1 MNDRLKGINQIVYI
15 NYWNHT
21 VGKMTIKDN
30 KLKIEYWPG
39 FLKWVEIRGIEL
51 LVPPGTYD
59 RIPLEIKVRMKE
71 PSCYM
76 MKEFIRKNN
85 ITYDNEFEL
94 LGKQGGLQIGSVYDF
109 SLKDFTRHDRY
120 EWVVKEYLENGG
132 TLI

>member
-1 MNDRLKGINQIVYI
+1 MSDRLKGINQIVYI

-39 FLKWVEIRGIEL
+39 FLKWVEIKGIEL
-51 LVPPGTYD
+51 LVSPGTYD

-76 MKEFIRKNN
+76 MKEFIRENN

-94 LGKQGGLQIGSVYDF
+94 LSKQGGLRIGSVYDF
-109 SLKDFTRHDRY
+109 SLKDYTRYNRY
-120 EWVVKEYLENGG
+120 EWVVEEYLENGG